1 VTRIV
6 AGSLGGRTIAVPPKG
21 TRPTSDRV
29 REAIFSRLE
38 HLDVLDGARVLDLYA
53 GSGALGLEAASRGA
67 ASVTLVDSARPAA
80 DVARRNVAGLGLTGV
95 RVVAETA
102 ERFAAA
108 LAGAAS
114 GRGTGQRPGAAS
126 GGTGAL
132 DLVFLDPPYDLAEDA
147 LAIVLTHLAAP
158 AVLADGAVVVVERSI
173 RTPEP
178 AWPDGLASFA
188 RKDYGETAVYY
199 AEPSDAEP
207 SDAEPS
213 DAAPSEAGPSDTAP
227 SGAGPS
233 DSVGA

>member
-1 VTRIV
+1 MTRIV
-6 AGSLGGRTIAVPPKG
+6 AGVLGGRTIAVPAKG

-38 HLDVLDGARVLDLYA
+38 HLGVLDGARVLDLYA

-67 ASVTLVDSARPAA
+67 AAVTLVDSARPAV

-95 RVVAETA
+95 RVVTETA
-102 ERFAAA
+102 ERYAAS

-114 GRGTGQRPGAAS
+114 GPRAGVRPS
-126 GGTGAL
+126 GSAGSGERGAL

-147 LAIVLTHLAAP
+147 LAVVLGHLAAP
-158 AVLADGAVVVVERSI
+158 GILADGAVVVVERSI

-178 AWPDGLASFA
+178 AWPDGLAAFA

-199 AEPSDAEP
+199 AEPSDV
-207 SDAEPS
+207 
-213 DAAPSEAGPSDTAP
+213 GPSDPPP
-227 SGAGPS
+227 SDPPPS